1 MVNHHPAKF
10 GGHRRYSSGVTMF
23 LVVKEQDSTCSH
35 LNLPL
40 LSVFKGQAL
49 KTAIEENIYK
59 EVLPVHLETTLRKE
73 VKKKGK
79 NSNYKAFCITC
90 KHKMSN
96 CCKTFSVIRK
106 WNNI

>member
-23 LVVKEQDSTCSH
+23 LVVKEQDSTCSR

-49 KTAIEENIYK
+49 KTAIE
-59 EVLPVHLETTLRKE
+59 
-73 VKKKGK
+73 KK
-79 NSNYKAFCITC
+79 N
-90 KHKMSN
+90 
-96 CCKTFSVIRK
+96 
-106 WNNI
+106 